1 MAELY
6 TLDHL
11 NQNKNIKNES
21 VVKIVTDYVANL
33 PEKRDVSLSEYLSLV
48 LAGRV
53 KSQDEIKKL
62 LDDSGIDFKELT
74 GEKNKKVAKAIWEK
88 MSGE

>member
-11 NQNKNIKNES
+11 NQNKNISNDKI
-21 VVKIVTDYVANL
+21 VKIVSDYYSGTYDNVDIA
-33 PEKRDVSLSEYLSLV
+33 EYLSLV

-53 KSQDEIKKL
+53 KSKDEIKKL
-62 LDDSGIDFKELT
+62 LDDSGIDFKKLY
-74 GEKNKKVAKAIWEK
+74 GEKNKKISKSIWEK